1 MRLLIV
7 DSLSPPQVFEVRM
20 LADPEDL
27 SFLFRVSAEGK
38 KTQVGLGKP
47 KELDCSDFP
56 HPGPNLFGN
65 SAHRGLGLLKVTY

>member
-27 SFLFRVSAEGK
+27 SFLFRVSAKGK
-38 KTQVGLGKP
+38 ETRLVWGNPRNLTALISHALAQTYLGTQHTGDLG
-47 KELDCSDFP
+47 
-56 HPGPNLFGN
+56 
-65 SAHRGLGLLKVTY
+65 Y